1 MTWTKDLINTLDV
14 FNVST
19 NLNLTN
25 QHFVNMTKKV
35 GTDLVKMKILPNV
48 TLPEMQD
55 VLGSLDIFN
64 VTNLDLFNVTTL
76 DIFNVTKFDIV
87 NATRQKVADFE
98 QEFHRNPLV
107 AHLKTLSSS
116 SQENQKNRTAAKSQ
130 ESAERLG
137 GDGEEDFDDM
147 GLSVPDS
154 ESATEP
160 PTNFLTERIKELQSF
175 QSGDTILDSPII

>member
-55 VLGSLDIFN
+55 VIGSLDIFN

-87 NATRQKVADFE
+87 NATKQRVADFE
-98 QEFHRNPLV
+98 QEFHRNPIV
-107 AHLKTLSSS
+107 AHLKTLSS
-116 SQENQKNRTAAKSQ
+116 QENPKNNRTSSKTP
-130 ESAERLG
+130 ESTE
-137 GDGEEDFDDM
+137 EEDFDDM
-147 GLSVPDS
+147 GLSVPEA
-154 ESATEP
+154 ESMTEP

-175 QSGDTILDSPII
+175 QSGNNC